1 MQRDTVI
8 ILGIPIDNVTLAE
21 AVERIFAMIEKFRN
35 DAVPREVA
43 TVNVDFI
50 VNTLSWQRGGIRHP
64 ELLDI
69 LRRADM
75 VTADGMPVVWMSRL
89 LGCPLKERVTGA
101 DMVPALAAAAA
112 ERGASLFFLGGNG
125 DVGQRAADQLVRNN
139 PGLRIAGVS
148 SPFVYTEG
156 EHLADFEE
164 EDAAIIAEINA
175 AHPDILLIAFGN
187 PKQELW
193 FARNAPRLKVP
204 VSIGIG
210 GTFEFIVGTVSRAP
224 LWVQNAGLEWI
235 YRILM
240 EPRRLWKRYA
250 VGMVKFALHAWPAIR
265 IYQAARG
272 RKAVTS
278 VPVARGSNTAV
289 QRIEEDVCIITLPV
303 RFDAL
308 AVKEL
313 TPRIEEAY
321 QTYRHLVLNF
331 EQVQMV
337 DSSGLGFLVR
347 LWRRDLE
354 KKGKLNLIAVND
366 LVKEFF
372 RFNRVADMFHERLFG
387 DQKMAMARI
396 RTERLTDNAPYTLT
410 SLSNGTVVVGLRG
423 RVDAVA
429 MKNFPFDELLP
440 QLEGHDS
447 ILDLSCLEFADSSG
461 LVAFHRIQR
470 HVAKHGGESIL
481 CAPNEA
487 VLQLLHL
494 TRLDRLFTITNDQL
508 ILTDRRES

>member
-8 ILGIPIDNVTLAE
+8 ILGIPIDNLTLAE
-21 AVERIFAMIEKFRN
+21 AVERIFAMIEEFRN
-35 DAVPREVA
+35 DGVPREVA

-101 DMVPALAAAAA
+101 DMVPALATAAA

-125 DVGQRAADQLVRNN
+125 DVAQRAADLLVRRN
-139 PGLRIAGVS
+139 PGLKIAGVS

-156 EHLADFEE
+156 QHLTDFEE

-175 AHPDILLIAFGN
+175 ARPDILLIAFGN

-193 FARNAPRLKVP
+193 FARNAPRLNVP

-224 LWVQNAGLEWI
+224 LWVQQAGLEWI

-250 VGMVKFALHAWPAIR
+250 VGLVKFALHAWPAIR
-265 IYQAARG
+265 IYQSARG
-272 RKAVTS
+272 QKTATAG
-278 VPVARGSNTAV
+278 PVARDNSATE
-289 QRIEEDVCIITLPV
+289 RIEADASIITLPA

-308 AVKEL
+308 AVKGL
-313 TPRIEEAY
+313 RASIEKACVTC
-321 QTYRHLVLNF
+321 QHLILNF

-337 DSSGLGFLVR
+337 DSSGLGFLVH
-347 LWRRDLE
+347 LWRQDLDT
-354 KKGKLNLIAVND
+354 GKLNLVAVND
-366 LVKEFF
+366 QVKDFF
-372 RFNRVADMFHERLFG
+372 RFNRVADMFQERLFG
-387 DQKMAMARI
+387 DQKMALARI
-396 RTERLTDNAPYTLT
+396 RKGRLTGTAPY
-410 SLSNGTVVVGLRG
+410 SLSTLRNGTVIIGLRG
-423 RVDAVA
+423 RLDAVA
-429 MKNFPFDELLP
+429 MKNFPFAELLP
-440 QLEGHDS
+440 QLEGHNC
-447 ILDLSCLEFADSSG
+447 ILDLSVLEFADSSG

-470 HVAKHGGESIL
+470 HVSKHGGETIL

-494 TRLDRLFTITNDQL
+494 TRLDRLFSITDDQL
-508 ILTDRRES
+508 ILTDRRDP

>member
-8 ILGIPIDNVTLAE
+8 ILGIPIDNLTLSE
-21 AVERIFAMIEKFRN
+21 AVEQIFRMVTEFTS
-35 DAVPREVA
+35 DGVPREVA

-50 VNTLSWQRGGIRHP
+50 VNTLSWQRGGIKHP

-75 VTADGMPVVWMSRL
+75 VTADGMPVVWMSQM

-101 DMVPALAAAAA
+101 DMVPAFATEAAR
-112 ERGASLFFLGGNG
+112 RGASLFFLGGRG
-125 DVGQRAADQLVRNN
+125 DVGQRAADLLVKRN
-139 PGLRIAGVS
+139 PGLKVAGVS
-148 SPFVYTEG
+148 SPFVHTEG
-156 EHLADFEE
+156 EHLADFEQ
-164 EDAAIIAEINA
+164 EDTAIVDEINA
-175 AHPDILLIAFGN
+175 ARPDILLIAFGN

-224 LWVQNAGLEWI
+224 LWVQKAGLEWI

-250 VGMVKFALHAWPAIR
+250 VGLLKFSLHAWPAIR
-265 IYQAARG
+265 SYRAARG
-272 RKAVTS
+272 KIPLKRVSPEPATGVFS
-278 VPVARGSNTAV
+278 
-289 QRIEEDVCIITLPV
+289 QRIEEDVCIIKLPV

-308 AVKEL
+308 AVKEMAPDL
-313 TPRIEEAY
+313 EEAY
-321 QTYRHLVLNF
+321 QTYRHLLLNF
-331 EQVQMV
+331 EQVMMV

-347 LWRRDLE
+347 LWRQDLNGQ
-354 KKGKLNLIAVND
+354 GKLNLVAVNEQ
-366 LVKEFF
+366 VKEFF

-387 DQKMAMARI
+387 DKKQAMSRI
-396 RTERLTDNAPYTLT
+396 RSGRLSDNVPYKLTTLR
-410 SLSNGTVVVGLRG
+410 NGSVIVALWG
-423 RVDAVA
+423 RLDALA
-429 MKNFPFDELLP
+429 MKSFPLGELLP
-440 QLEGHDS
+440 LLEGHNC
-447 ILDLSCLEFADSSG
+447 ILDLSCLEFCDSSG

-470 HVAKHGGESIL
+470 HVARHGRETVL

-494 TRLDRLFTITNDQL
+494 TRLERLFTITDNQL
-508 ILTDRRES
+508 ILTDRRDP